1 MATSNFKISIMKLL
15 SIKAILNREVNILRE
30 MFPQNMPVSF
40 VPWGTVTRNE
50 WDNKDQ
56 EAKKHLCLSGSKAGK
71 DKGRK

>member
-1 MATSNFKISIMKLL
+1 MKLL

-50 WDNKDQ
+50 
-56 EAKKHLCLSGSKAGK
+56 
-71 DKGRK
+71 